1 MSTPNL
7 LEINVNSLFEQH
19 TVAEIHQIHK
29 KLQTDVEAKK
39 EELRTMVGYVGIARP
54 SFDD

>member
-1 MSTPNL
+1 MSTLNL

-19 TVAEIHQIHK
+19 TIHEIHQIHK

-39 EELRTMVGYVGIARP
+39 EELRTMVG
-54 SFDD
+54 